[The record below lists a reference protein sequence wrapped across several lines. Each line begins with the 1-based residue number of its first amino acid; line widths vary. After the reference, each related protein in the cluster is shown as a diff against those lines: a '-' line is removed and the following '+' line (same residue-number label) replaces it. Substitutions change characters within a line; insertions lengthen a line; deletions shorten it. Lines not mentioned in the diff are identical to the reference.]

1 MALTRLIQT
10 ATNNLHQKSFPSTRE
25 IATNSSGD
33 WLTKTP
39 AGVPIAECRQPKLV
53 GSAPCYQ
60 FSICWLTKIIYDFQ
74 HQFSVFWLTILLF

>member
-1 MALTRLIQT
+1 
-10 ATNNLHQKSFPSTRE
+10 
-25 IATNSSGD
+25 
-33 WLTKTP
+33 LTKTP